1 LALEGLELEAVAGGT
16 RVRLRVKP
24 GARRDAIVGVHG
36 GALKVAVNAAPEH
49 GKAND
54 AVIALLAA
62 RLAVPRSSVVIV
74 AGASSQD
81 KVAEIALETGA
92 VARLAAAGFPGKAV
106 RGGRRGP
113 TLR

>member
-1 LALEGLELEAVAGGT
+1 LALEGLELKAVAGGT
-16 RVRLRVKP
+16 RMRLRVKP

-36 GALKVAVNAAPEH
+36 GALKVAVSAAPEH

-54 AVIALLAA
+54 AVVALLAA
-62 RLAVPRSSVVIV
+62 WLDVPRSSVVIV

-81 KVAEIALETGA
+81 KVAEIALETGE
-92 VARLAAAGFPGKAV
+92 VARFAAAGFVGKAARSGD
-106 RGGRRGP
+106 RGS